1 MGCMMRRC
9 KRCDILV
16 ADDTNLCP
24 LCDSV
29 LDGDEPGQNI
39 YPRLEE
45 EFHRFVLFKKIV
57 YFIFVATG
65 TLSVLVN
72 YLTFRGFYWS
82 IIVLGAIAYCLF
94 TLNYTVMNRTNLG
107 AKVIFQAVGI
117 LVLTWIIDMVT
128 GYTGWSIRYAIPAML
143 LLADTILVAMMIF
156 NTSRWQGYFM
166 CQLAV
171 TALSVVPV
179 ILAALG
185 LVNNMNLAII
195 TCAVLW
201 LILAATVIFGGRR
214 VNLELKRRFHI

>member
-1 MGCMMRRC
+1 MMRRC

-16 ADDTNLCP
+16 VDDTNLCP

-29 LDGDEPGQNI
+29 LDGDEPGENR
-39 YPRLEE
+39 YPRLEG
-45 EFHRFVLFKKIV
+45 EFQKFVLFKKII
-57 YFIFVATG
+57 YFILVATG

-82 IIVLGAIAYCLF
+82 VIVLGAIAYCFF
-94 TLNYTVMNRTNLG
+94 TINYTVMNCTNIG

-117 LVLTWIIDMVT
+117 LILTWIIDMVT

-143 LLADTILVAMMIF
+143 LLADTVLVAMMIF
-156 NTSRWQGYFM
+156 NTTRWQGYFM

-171 TALSVVPV
+171 TGLSVIPV

-185 LVNNMNLAII
+185 IVDNMNLAII

-201 LILAATVIFGGRR
+201 LILAATVIFGGRK
-214 VNLELKRRFHI
+214 VNQELKRRFHI

>member
-1 MGCMMRRC
+1 MRRC

-16 ADDTNLCP
+16 VDDTNLCP

-29 LDGDEPGQNI
+29 LDGDEPGENR
-39 YPRLEE
+39 YPRLEG
-45 EFHRFVLFKKIV
+45 EFQKFVLFKKII
-57 YFIFVATG
+57 YFILVATG

-82 IIVLGAIAYCLF
+82 VIVLGAIAYCFF
-94 TLNYTVMNRTNLG
+94 TINYTVMNRTNIG
-107 AKVIFQAVGI
+107 AKVVFQAMGI
-117 LVLTWIIDMVT
+117 LILTWIIDMVT

-143 LLADTILVAMMIF
+143 LLADTVLVAMMIF
-156 NTSRWQGYFM
+156 NTTRWQGYFM

-171 TALSVVPV
+171 TGLSVIPV

-185 LVNNMNLAII
+185 IVYNMNLAII

-201 LILAATVIFGGRR
+201 LILAATVIFGGRK
-214 VNLELKRRFHI
+214 VNQELKRRFHI

>member
-1 MGCMMRRC
+1 MRRC

-29 LDGDEPGQNI
+29 LEGNEPGVNI
-39 YPRLEE
+39 YPRLEGE
-45 EFHRFVLFKKIV
+45 LQKFVLFKKII
-57 YFIFVATG
+57 YFILVATG

-72 YLTFRGFYWS
+72 YLSFHGFYWS
-82 IIVLGAIAYCLF
+82 IIVLGAIAYCFF
-94 TLNYTVMNRTNLG
+94 TIRYTVMNRTNLG

-128 GYTGWSIRYAIPAML
+128 GYTGWSLRYAIPAML
-143 LLADTILVAMMIF
+143 LLADTVLVAMMIF

-171 TALSVVPV
+171 TVLSVVPV

-185 LVNNMNLAII
+185 IVDNMNLAII

-201 LILAATVIFGGRR
+201 LILAATLIFGGRK